1 MASKLGFM
9 QLLMMEELQSA
20 SVRKDRLCLS
30 TYRIITGNCEKKNFK
45 TINHTD
51 QLKMKKGQT
60 SHFPSAVNSNS
71 FKMDQLLLLF
81 FKWMLK

>member
-1 MASKLGFM
+1 
-9 QLLMMEELQSA
+9 MMKELQSA

-45 TINHTD
+45 TINHAD

-60 SHFPSAVNSNS
+60 SHFHSAVNSNS

>member
-1 MASKLGFM
+1 
-9 QLLMMEELQSA
+9 MMEELQSA

-30 TYRIITGNCEKKNFK
+30 TYRIITGNCEKKIFI
-45 TINHTD
+45 TINYTD

-60 SHFPSAVNSNS
+60 SHFHSAVNSNS

-81 FKWMLK
+81 FKWMLKY

>member
-45 TINHTD
+45 TINHID

-60 SHFPSAVNSNS
+60 SHFHSAVNSNS